1 MLPSGGSTFVAAP
14 AYWVRTQAK
23 ISFENV
29 RLNMLINR
37 EARTLQS
44 QNVSFSQVQIH
55 QSILQDL
62 FPKGRISTR
71 AASDT
76 FLKTYFQKYLEKMH
90 VL

>member
-1 MLPSGGSTFVAAP
+1 MLPPGGSTFVSAP
-14 AYWVRTQAK
+14 AYWEKTQVK

-29 RLNMLINR
+29 RLKMLINR

-44 QNVSFSQVQIH
+44 QNVGFSQVQIH
-55 QSILQDL
+55 QSILKDL

-76 FLKTYFQKYLEKMH
+76 FLKTFFQKYLVKMH